1 MIASFFLCDYHFFL
15 VLLTTMDTVLSE
27 ETQRLLDQVEDV
39 SARAMLRHLVVRL
52 AKKAN
57 SDDKRFD
64 ELFKFAEEIKSSLR
78 HQENYSSKDSI
89 SMLITHFDTEDE
101 EKVFINLWDFFKIFW
116 NFDIEKQRHK
126 AFHVL
131 PTKRAIP
138 GNVMQFVIVKFLYD
152 KDKHIVYAKRKVFKP
167 DEKKIRLL
175 IR

>member
-1 MIASFFLCDYHFFL
+1 
-15 VLLTTMDTVLSE
+15 MDTVLRE

-64 ELFKFAEEIKSSLR
+64 ELFKFAEKIKSSLR
-78 HQENYSSKDSI
+78 HQENYSSKDNISI
-89 SMLITHFDTEDE
+89 RITHFDTEDD
-101 EKVFINLWDFFKIFW
+101 EKVFINLRDFSKLLL
-116 NFDIEKQRHK
+116 NFDNEKQRHK

-131 PTKRAIP
+131 PTKRDLP
-138 GNVMQFVIVKFLYD
+138 GNVMRFVIVKFLYD
-152 KDKHIVYAKRKVFKP
+152 KDKHIVYAKLKVFKP